1 MRTKCVL
8 CDVTEKIIDFTKLK
22 MTLIAKKKKNT
33 FEMFIIVRPRISV
46 LYIYGKFENEYDN
59 FQNIRRKENG
69 SARYYI

>member
-22 MTLIAKKKKNT
+22 MTLIAKKKDT

-59 FQNIRRKENG
+59 FQNIRRMENG
-69 SARYYI
+69 GARYYI